1 MSFVRGN
8 RGDLTA
14 YMPPSPSYAGGD
26 YILIKTGAH
35 TYSRYPIGPS
45 LLAVPAVAFAA
56 WINPKFE
63 ASIRQTLPDGF
74 EKAIASFYGAVAAT
88 LLFWVIFLRFKDLRI
103 TLATALIFALGT
115 SMWSTATRALWQ
127 HGPLNLMLII
137 TMLLLL
143 AARRR
148 AALAQ
153 YAGVSLALSFVMRPT
168 AAIPIAV
175 FSAYIFVCYRPLFGR
190 FIFWAACIAIP
201 WIAYNVLTWG
211 MVLPPYYLL
220 LASGTVEVPGMD
232 TALGEALLG
241 NLISPARGL
250 FIFSPVLIFAISGFW
265 LAMRDRDER
274 PLHLAFALVIVLHW
288 VLVSNFKPWWGG
300 FSFGP
305 RIMTDVLPFLAY
317 FLAFTLQWCMS
328 AYSWRRATATACIA
342 GLAAVSVFIHA
353 QGALRSAPYQWNVLP
368 VRVDDEPARIWDWND
383 LQFARSVWNDL
394 QSARRLAGI
403 GREPTLK
410 LGRTY
415 HFAPDAA
422 GNDFVADGFSPPEDW
437 GGRWTDGSN
446 ASLFFA
452 LEAAPPGRV
461 FISIEA
467 RSFSSAADRRQEVTV
482 SANGGNCGRLVI
494 TESAPR
500 TKVTCPAGA
509 LRAGNNAVR
518 FLIAHPTRP
527 IEIGHNDDLRELG
540 LGLRALTI
548 EAEPTLKLGR
558 TYHFAP
564 DAAGNDFV
572 ADGFSPPED
581 WGGRWTDGSN
591 ASLSFALEAAP
602 PGQVFISI
610 EARSFSSAAD
620 RRQEVTVSANGR
632 NCGRLVITESAPR
645 AKVTCPAGALRAGN
659 NAVRFLIAH
668 PTRPIEIGYN
678 DDLRELGLGLRALTI
693 EAE

>member
-1 MSFVRGN
+1 MTVGKLTNGWTTQGNKTALLTGLVLFIALFATYVASPVRTSFDSRWSIATTMSFVRGN

-26 YILIKTGAH
+26 YILTKTGAH
-35 TYSRYPIGPS
+35 TYSIYPIGPS

-103 TLATALIFALGT
+103 ALATALIFALGT

-137 TMLLLL
+137 TMLVLL

-148 AALAQ
+148 AGLAQ
-153 YAGVSLALSFVMRPT
+153 YASVSLALSFVMRPT

-211 MVLPPYYLL
+211 MVLPPYYLM

-232 TALGEALLG
+232 TTLGEGLLG

-265 LAMRDRDER
+265 LAVRDRDER

-317 FLAFTLQWCMS
+317 FLAFTLQWCIS
-328 AYSWRRATATACIA
+328 AYSWRRATAATCIA

-353 QGALRSAPYQWNVLP
+353 QGALRWGPHEWNWLP
-368 VRVDDEPARIWDWND
+368 VGVDDQPARIWDWND
-383 LQFARSVWNDL
+383 LQFARRFPRMDR
-394 QSARRLAGI
+394 Q
-403 GREPTLK
+403 
-410 LGRTY
+410 GRTY
-415 HFAPDAA
+415 HFAPM
-422 GNDFVADGFSPPEDW
+422 
-437 GGRWTDGSN
+437 
-446 ASLFFA
+446 
-452 LEAAPPGRV
+452 
-461 FISIEA
+461 
-467 RSFSSAADRRQEVTV
+467 RQEMTSSLMV
-482 SANGGNCGRLVI
+482 SPLPKIGVVAGP
-494 TESAPR
+494 TE
-500 TKVTCPAGA
+500 TCS
-509 LRAGNNAVR
+509 
-518 FLIAHPTRP
+518 
-527 IEIGHNDDLRELG
+527 
-540 LGLRALTI
+540 
-548 EAEPTLKLGR
+548 GR
-558 TYHFAP
+558 TWL
-564 DAAGNDFV
+564 D
-572 ADGFSPPED
+572 
-581 WGGRWTDGSN
+581 T
-591 ASLSFALEAAP
+591 L
-602 PGQVFISI
+602 
-610 EARSFSSAAD
+610 
-620 RRQEVTVSANGR
+620 
-632 NCGRLVITESAPR
+632 
-645 AKVTCPAGALRAGN
+645 
-659 NAVRFLIAH
+659 LI
-668 PTRPIEIGYN
+668 
-678 DDLRELGLGLRALTI
+678 
-693 EAE
+693 